1 MSSWP
6 IQVCHA
12 NLQCL
17 SLINTKNTLFYVR
30 TRSCALNINERTT
43 PIQCHLTHQLNM
55 MALFNFSE
63 FYRVTNS
70 WYELFQMNLVY
81 VTWSFIRTVLC
92 GGRRHG
98 HVMWSWLLWR
108 VFSTIITMITL
119 CPCPLIN
126 RFVLWV
132 INVLQVPHRH
142 MRIHVLKIHTTRS
155 TVQTA
160 KMTAWTVR
168 QNNTV
173 RVSNICLLNSA
184 VFNIEISTLS

>member
-12 NLQCL
+12 NLQWL

-98 HVMWSWLLWR
+98 HSVIM
-108 VFSTIITMITL
+108 VIIVLKTL
-119 CPCPLIN
+119 HILII

-184 VFNIEISTLS
+184 VFNIKISTLS